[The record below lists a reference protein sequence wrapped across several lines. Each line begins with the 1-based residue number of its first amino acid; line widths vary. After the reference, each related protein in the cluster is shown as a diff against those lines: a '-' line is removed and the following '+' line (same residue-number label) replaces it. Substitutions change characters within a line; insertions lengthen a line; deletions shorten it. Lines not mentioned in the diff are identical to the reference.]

1 MKSIKNRKKQLVL
14 AFLMISMLW
23 TSLIVQAEDI
33 MAQVLISDGNVKI
46 N

>member
-1 MKSIKNRKKQLVL
+1 MKSIKNRKKQVLL
-14 AFLMISMLW
+14 AFLVISILW
-23 TSLIVQAEDI
+23 TSLIVKAQDI